1 MRRLTLAVALSL
13 ALVACGDD
21 AAVVTTTQTPTT
33 SSPAATTTVA
43 ATTTTVGAVSGLD
56 LVKGLRA
63 RGEVP
68 GTTST
73 TGAAPTTTSA
83 EPTTTVP
90 VTPDEFITI
99 TDDTGQIE
107 LRVPASWDDIDPTG
121 WIEQGELIGPGLV
134 AAPDVAAWRAEWGT
148 PGVFI
153 AASDVIDETTE
164 SILDR
169 KRFDTFCTYEGRDD
183 YDDGLYV
190 GRYDLYFDC
199 GDELSVFIVIAA
211 TPPDGSFLI
220 LVEIVVVAEEDLLAA
235 DEIIRSFLV
244 SGVDF

>member
-1 MRRLTLAVALSL
+1 MKRLTLAVAFSL

-21 AAVVTTTQTPTT
+21 DAVVTTTQAPTT
-33 SSPAATTTVA
+33 SSPATTV

-68 GTTST
+68 GTTTT
-73 TGAAPTTTSA
+73 TGAEPTTTGA
-83 EPTTTVP
+83 EPTTTVS

-134 AAPDVAAWRAEWGT
+134 AAPDVDAWRSEWGT

-153 AASDVIDETTE
+153 GASDVITETTE
-164 SILDR
+164 SILDL
-169 KRFDTFCTYEGRDD
+169 KRWDTFCTYEGRDD

-220 LVEIVVVAEEDLLAA
+220 LVEIVVVAEADLLAA